1 MDAVVNTSFFY
12 DDVSFSIPEF
22 SRSVYLKG
30 VGMGAVTGL
39 VTPDPTGPV
48 PFFNGWMGIAPY
60 QSMHTNMQQFSFMK
74 QLVDS
79 NTITNDVIAINARD
93 ASDTN
98 GSDTLAKFGGYDPEM
113 YDASTLKIL
122 KT

>member
-1 MDAVVNTSFFY
+1 
-12 DDVSFSIPEF
+12 
-22 SRSVYLKG
+22 
-30 VGMGAVTGL
+30 
-39 VTPDPTGPV
+39 
-48 PFFNGWMGIAPY
+48 
-60 QSMHTNMQQFSFMK
+60 MQQFSFMK

-113 YDASTLKIL
+113 YDAATLKIL